1 VSESE
6 DPHEQ
11 HPAHTDWSDRPIALA
26 GFMGVGKSSIG
37 RTLAGMLE
45 RPFVDSDNVIVERVG
60 MSIAAMFRIGEEQ
73 RFRQTEADV
82 IAELVAERPPK
93 VIALGGGALGNPT
106 TLAMLLEQAL
116 LIHIRLPWASL
127 EPLIPKLRRG
137 RPLLE
142 SSTVEEIH
150 ALFVSR
156 DELYSAC
163 HLTVE
168 LRREGVRR
176 SAGLLLDVLAPYG
189 IKATSRSD
197 SSRPARVAAS
207 GEQ

>member
-1 VSESE
+1 VSRTT
-6 DPHEQ
+6 DPSPE
-11 HPAHTDWSDRPIALA
+11 DWSGRSIALA

-37 RTLAGMLE
+37 RTLAGMIA
-45 RPFVDSDNVIVERVG
+45 RPFLDSDNVIVERVG

-82 IAELVAERPPK
+82 ITELVAKAPPK

-106 TLAMLLEQAL
+106 TLATLLDQAL
-116 LIHIRLPWASL
+116 LVHIRLPWESL
-127 EPLIPKLRRG
+127 EPAIPKLRRG

-142 SSTVEEIH
+142 TSTIEEVR
-150 ALFVSR
+150 ALFDAR
-156 DELYSAC
+156 DVLYSSC

-176 SAGLLLDVLAPYG
+176 SAALLLQALEPYG
-189 IKATSRSD
+189 ITAAGAG
-197 SSRPARVAAS
+197 RPAPLADA
-207 GEQ
+207 GER

>member
-1 VSESE
+1 VSEVRERARENWSE
-6 DPHEQ
+6 
-11 HPAHTDWSDRPIALA
+11 RPIALA

-37 RTLAGMLE
+37 RALAGMLA
-45 RPFVDSDNVIVERVG
+45 RPFVDSDTVIVERVG

-82 IAELVAERPPK
+82 IDELVGDRPPK
-93 VIALGGGALGNPT
+93 VIALGGGALGST
-106 TLAMLLEQAL
+106 STLATLLERAL
-116 LIHIRLPWASL
+116 LVHIRLPWESL

-142 SSTVEEIH
+142 SSTTEEIH
-150 ALFVSR
+150 ALFDSR
-156 DELYSAC
+156 DALYSAC

-176 SAGLLLDVLAPYG
+176 SAALLLDALEPYG
-189 IKATSRSD
+189 IKATGGPHVLTE
-197 SSRPARVAAS
+197 RPLATT
-207 GEQ
+207 GE